1 MIYNQ
6 LESMTDEEID
16 AAIVDILAQ
25 FGDNE
30 RDFGLASGMYNSIF
44 FRDLPAAFK
53 KRACL
58 ALKNHFTNQTNN
70 YWNEQAENPFL

>member
-16 AAIVDILAQ
+16 NAIVDILAQ
-25 FGDNE
+25 FDDNA
-30 RDFGLASGMYNSIF
+30 RDFGLASLTYNSLF

-58 ALKNHFTNQTNN
+58 ALKNHFQIQTNN
-70 YWNEQAENPFL
+70 YWNEQAENQFL

>member
-1 MIYNQ
+1 
-6 LESMTDEEID
+6 
-16 AAIVDILAQ
+16 
-25 FGDNE
+25 
-30 RDFGLASGMYNSIF
+30 MYNSIF

>member
-6 LESMTDEEID
+6 LESMSDEEID
-16 AAIVDILAQ
+16 SAIVDILAQ
-25 FGDNE
+25 FEDNE
-30 RDFGLASGMYNSIF
+30 RDFGLASVTYNSKF
-44 FRDLPAAFK
+44 FSDLPAAFK

-70 YWNEQAENPFL
+70 YWNEQSENQFI

>member
-1 MIYNQ
+1 MINNQ

-25 FGDNE
+25 FEDND
-30 RDFGLASGMYNSIF
+30 RDFGLASKMYNSLF

-53 KRACL
+53 KRACM
-58 ALKNHFTNQTNN
+58 ALRFHFTNQTNN
-70 YWNEQAENPFL
+70 FWNEQADNQFL